1 MRLLSEWAQKLEKMR
16 RDETHVFQF
25 NFVFSKILSA
35 LKQITTHEY
44 ICIYIYKCN
53 AKNACRWILPSL
65 FPWNDWTHGVRA
77 NNAVKISLQH
87 FAVVNTSVIPTPHLS
102 SSSPH
107 LRFFC
112 SYLCRFGLG
121 WMSGLE
127 QECLLVCLS
136 TLDLDLVW
144 LNMEGGCAVWL
155 WASSFVFHR
164 LPSGCHGWHSTDDRR
179 DG

>member
-35 LKQITTHEY
+35 LKQITTHKY

-102 SSSPH
+102 SSSPLLLLLFVQIWTWMNVRVGTGMPARLFIH
-107 LRFFC
+107 IGFRF
-112 SYLCRFGLG
+112 SVIKYGGRLCGLVVSIQLCLPQASL
-121 WMSGLE
+121 WMP
-127 QECLLVCLS
+127 
-136 TLDLDLVW
+136 W
-144 LNMEGGCAVWL
+144 LA
-155 WASSFVFHR
+155 
-164 LPSGCHGWHSTDDRR
+164 
-179 DG
+179 